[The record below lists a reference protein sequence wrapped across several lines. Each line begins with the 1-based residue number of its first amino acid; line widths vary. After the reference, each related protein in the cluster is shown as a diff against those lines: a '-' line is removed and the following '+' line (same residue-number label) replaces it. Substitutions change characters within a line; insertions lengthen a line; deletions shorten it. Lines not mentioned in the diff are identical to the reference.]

1 MTRIA
6 HFIRA
11 LSISKDNVRSYSS
24 KKGTHFIKNEIKQIR
39 NSKVYKKPH
48 VMNYQDTIGKAYA
61 KVLNKNSKK
70 NIKYVTNDEYV
81 MNIEDDNWLTEKAI
95 QHAFKN

>member
-70 NIKYVTNDEYV
+70 NIKYVTYHEFLIDT
-81 MNIEDDNWLTEKAI
+81 DDDKWLTEKSI